1 MKKAAILASVLIA
14 GAAYGTFESSALAAK
29 AKGIHA
35 GGRADCEHEATMLQY
50 IGQERVHFVRR
61 CIATGGPSTGK
72 VVARRPSAHPSGPAP
87 TRAGPLGATSPS
99 TSTDSTTPSTAGTV
113 PSTPVVGSGGTS
125 ISGSSANSASGS
137 SGSILGSS
145 SGRSTSGSGLGSG
158 SFGGSSGGG
167 SVGSSSTGSSSS
179 SGGGM

>member
-1 MKKAAILASVLIA
+1 MKKAAILASVVIA

-99 TSTDSTTPSTAGTV
+99 TSTDSTTPSTTGTV